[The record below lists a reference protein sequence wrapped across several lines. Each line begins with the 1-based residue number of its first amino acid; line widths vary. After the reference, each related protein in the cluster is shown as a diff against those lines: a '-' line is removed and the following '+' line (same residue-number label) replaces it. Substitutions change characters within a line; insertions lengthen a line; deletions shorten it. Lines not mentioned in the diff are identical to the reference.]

1 MIQALI
7 GPRAGKLRW
16 IRWLAEKPG
25 IESVSN

>member
-16 IRWLAEKPG
+16 IRWLAEKSG
-25 IESVSN
+25 IESVGN